1 MSKICNVLNTVN
13 IVSKFSIKDKTD
25 CVELVQNDVTGIGTN
40 HLNFDND
47 YSVTMKFI
55 HLVLHIYK
63 EKIKAFGNV
72 YTSSICEIFL
82 SFNFDQRIR
91 FDQLVRKMEEK
102 EFEFFRSDNVGTEQE
117 KSGDNDQK
125 EMKNELHD
133 CVKEMVN
140 LIARNT
146 QDDILSQDKVRE
158 IVYQLLW
165 SEKKRFGL
173 SGLRAV
179 VTKEKVN
186 VLDRLHATVMNNI
199 LYFVKRKP
207 KMNSRWQMTS
217 YLLSQFMRDII
228 GDVGTK
234 KLLKS
239 LSILERLTS

>member
-1 MSKICNVLNTVN
+1 M
-13 IVSKFSIKDKTD
+13 
-25 CVELVQNDVTGIGTN
+25 
-40 HLNFDND
+40 
-47 YSVTMKFI
+47 
-55 HLVLHIYK
+55 
-63 EKIKAFGNV
+63 
-72 YTSSICEIFL
+72 

-102 EFEFFRSDNVGTEQE
+102 EFEFFRSNNVGTEQE
-117 KSGDNDQK
+117 RSGDNDQK

-146 QDDILSQDKVRE
+146 QDDILSQDKVLK

-165 SEKKRFGL
+165 SENKRFGL

-179 VTKEKVN
+179 VTTEKVN
-186 VLDRLHATVMNNI
+186 VLDRLHATMMNNI